1 MEPPLIADYV
11 APGRVRF
18 EYRDYAFRSPQAV
31 RAAEAAAC
39 ADDQEEFWRYHD
51 TLFLNQSAPDAF
63 SDARLK
69 EMARLLGLDT
79 GAFNR
84 CLDSGE
90 KRQQVE
96 ASLAEGKAQGVDSTP
111 SVFVNGTDVPWQG
124 WDTLKQAID
133 AALPQQ

>member
-39 ADDQEEFWRYHD
+39 ADDQDAFWRYHD

>member
-11 APGRVRF
+11 APGKVRF

-39 ADDQEEFWRYHD
+39 ADDQDAFWRYHD

>member
-1 MEPPLIADYV
+1 MKPQLIAEYV
-11 APGRVRF
+11 QPGSVHF
-18 EYRDYAFRSPQAV
+18 EYRDYAFRGPQAV

-39 ADDQEEFWRYHD
+39 ADDQGAFWSYHD

-69 EMARLLGLDT
+69 AMAETLGLDT
-79 GAFNR
+79 AAFNA

-90 KRQQVE
+90 KRALVDQ
-96 ASLAEGKAQGVDSTP
+96 SLADGQALGVDSTP
-111 SVFVNGTDVPWQG
+111 SVFVDGVEVPWQG

-133 AALPQQ
+133 AELAGE